1 MNIDIERFREITNDV
16 DGLAE
21 YIEKLVKSEYDDDGH
36 EHGFYYGYVKGFT
49 DGYYYRIKEEN

>member
-1 MNIDIERFREITNDV
+1 MNI

-21 YIEKLVKSEYDDDGH
+21 YVEKLVKSEYDDGH
-36 EHGFYYGYVKGFT
+36 KHGFYYGYDKGFT